1 LQWRLISFAFKAV
14 ARAISSALYDAAAKA
29 GKDVKFLKMKPQ
41 DESNMVQDPAP
52 PHDLPPMWIWGTGLI
67 LSIIGM
73 CIVMGVQFHMP
84 VGMTL
89 LAVFL
94 AFFFSFLAIQCSG
107 VTG

>member
-29 GKDVKFLKMKPQ
+29 GKDLKFLKMKPQ

-52 PHDLPPMWIWGTGLI
+52 AHDLPPMWIWGTGLI